1 MQIHAKKTTNN
12 RTTEY
17 PELKGIFKDHQVQL
31 LASNRT
37 MQQSDHVFD
46 KKTSC
51 FSSSIKPQKK
61 ASNQEWYHQHL
72 KAPAGQSPCD
82 LTTFHSEERRH
93 GHGEEERT
101 KLRMGAHGDAMLI
114 LHRRKHISRFACVIK
129 PVTKAVR
136 QQTAPRSLWEVPG
149 GPRSWPAQWLN
160 PTYVYFFP
168 AQELK
173 RHKWK

>member
-1 MQIHAKKTTNN
+1 MQRKQQIIEPQNILSWRGSLRTIKSNSWLQTGPCNNQTMSLIKKKVLLLFIYKTTKKKSLKSRMVSPTPQSTC
-12 RTTEY
+12 RTESMW
-17 PELKGIFKDHQVQL
+17 L
-31 LASNRT
+31 
-37 MQQSDHVFD
+37 M
-46 KKTSC
+46 
-51 FSSSIKPQKK
+51 
-61 ASNQEWYHQHL
+61 
-72 KAPAGQSPCD
+72 
-82 LTTFHSEERRH
+82 TFHSEELRH
-93 GHGEEERT
+93 GHGEEEST

-129 PVTKAVR
+129 PVIKAVR